1 MIINKKY
8 MVHTAKS
15 ITYIYVQTL
24 RDEIGKLQKFA
35 DLTKTYIS
43 IGNDKFFK
51 ENGKKAE
58 H

>member
-1 MIINKKY
+1 